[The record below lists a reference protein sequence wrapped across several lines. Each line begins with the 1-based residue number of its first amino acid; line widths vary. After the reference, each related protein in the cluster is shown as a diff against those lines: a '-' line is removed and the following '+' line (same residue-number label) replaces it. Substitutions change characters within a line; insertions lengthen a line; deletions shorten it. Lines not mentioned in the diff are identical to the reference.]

1 MEEGRETEMA
11 IEGGRAGGRSEGM
24 RLGDTELPGSTAGL
38 RRERGTSGYGEPPV
52 GWVKERH

>member
-11 IEGGRAGGRSEGM
+11 IEGGRAGARSEGM

-38 RRERGTSGYGEPPV
+38 RRE
-52 GWVKERH
+52 